1 MANINIIT
9 LGELA
14 KSKNEVIKRN
24 AISIK
29 TELRKLEE
37 EFYQLRNDDPDFAIS
52 YGRED
57 YPDWLIEQGLI
68 GDNALHSR

>member
-1 MANINIIT
+1 MADINIIT

-37 EFYQLRNDDPDFAIS
+37 EFYQLRNDDPDFAIT
-52 YGRED
+52 YQEED
-57 YPDWLIEQGLI
+57 FFSWIIQNGIMKEI
-68 GDNALHSR
+68 